1 MTMKVK
7 EAGAFQIIK
16 ICKVE
21 AMKIVIEITIEQYE
35 IVRFLSN
42 LA

>member
-1 MTMKVK
+1 VQQ
-7 EAGAFQIIK
+7 AGAFQIIK
-16 ICKVE
+16 NSKVE
-21 AMKIVIEITIEQYE
+21 AMKIVIENTIEQYE

>member
-1 MTMKVK
+1 VQA
-7 EAGAFQIIK
+7 EAFQIIK
-16 ICKVE
+16 NSKVE
-21 AMKIVIEITIEQYE
+21 AMKIVIENTIEQDE